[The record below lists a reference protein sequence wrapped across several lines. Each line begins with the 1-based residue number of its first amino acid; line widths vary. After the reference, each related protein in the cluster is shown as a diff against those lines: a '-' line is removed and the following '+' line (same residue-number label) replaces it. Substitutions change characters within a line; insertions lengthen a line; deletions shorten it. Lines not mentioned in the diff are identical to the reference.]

1 MMESLFVNITNQTT
15 KAADAAQS
23 AFLSC
28 NDVAAITGNPPWAW
42 AFGEGAGAGNG
53 RYFIPCVQRDW
64 STGWGFR
71 EVSRRRY
78 YCWLFLRTSMAV
90 HLIPSDVFFCLTLR
104 RVSAIA

>member
-1 MMESLFVNITNQTT
+1 MTT
-15 KAADAAQS
+15 TTETKTINGTAPTLAD
-23 AFLSC
+23 FLTC
-28 NDVAAITGNPPWAW
+28 NDVAAITGNQPWAW

-53 RYFIPCVQRDW
+53 RYFIPCVQCDW

-90 HLIPSDVFFCLTLR
+90 KLIPSDVFYCLTLR
-104 RVSAIA
+104 RVSAIF